1 MNLSLNYL
9 RNQIASSFLA
19 SFINLSIYGL
29 YVRSYPASSSGVG
42 GVDLYAYIV
51 QSIESIALQSL
62 TDGDLSIGSI
72 SALFISSRL
81 LLIFFLF
88 FLFKKLY
95 RFFN

>member
-1 MNLSLNYL
+1 MNLSLNCL
-9 RNQIASSFLA
+9 RNQTVSSFLA
-19 SFINLSIYGL
+19 SSINLSIYGL
-29 YVRSYPASSSGVG
+29 YVRSYSASFSGVG

-72 SALFISSRL
+72 SALFISSRF
-81 LLIFFLF
+81 LLIFF
-88 FLFKKLY
+88 FLFLLKKLY